1 MKTSLLIRLGSS
13 ALLLGVTA
21 VGCTTPHPA
30 SLSSNAPK
38 SKPVVK
44 LARSA
49 EAAIKAHQ
57 PDQAVLLG
65 EQAVAASPND
75 ARARA
80 TLGQAY
86 MIAGRFASAATSFAE
101 SLSLQPEQP
110 RARFSLALSQ
120 IALGE
125 HDAAIA
131 TLAKLDTSVPET
143 DVGLATVLAGDMDRG
158 IVLLEHAAREK
169 GATPKAR
176 QNLALAYTM
185 AGRWNEARAVA
196 EQDVPADQ
204 LALRLA
210 QWAQFSRPQMH
221 SSQVASLL
229 GVMPAVDLGRP
240 MELALAGSVPA
251 AAGEAPVALAA
262 AEPAPQPVAEPVRT
276 AAVEAPPQ
284 SFVAPVA
291 ASARPASLVLAS
303 ATPRHVAVRQIAPPR
318 IRTAASG
325 KWVVQLGAFSQASA
339 INAAWSRI
347 AGHVAGLSP
356 SQSTFARDGAATLYR
371 LTVAGFGTRGDAVR
385 MCEQVKAK
393 GGRCFVRAAAGDL
406 PIQMASAA
414 SVKIAMR

>member
-21 VGCTTPHPA
+21 VGCTTTHPA

-38 SKPVVK
+38 GKPAVK
-44 LARSA
+44 LAKTA
-49 EAAIKAHQ
+49 EAAIRARQ

-110 RARFSLALSQ
+110 RTRFSLALGQ
-120 IALGE
+120 IALGQ

-131 TLAKLDTSVPET
+131 TLAMLDGAVPET
-143 DVGLATVLAGDMDRG
+143 DVGLATVLAGATDRG

-169 GATPKAR
+169 GATAKAR

-185 AGRWNEARAVA
+185 AGRWTEAQAVA

-204 LALRLA
+204 LAMRLA

-240 MELALAGSVPA
+240 VALALAGPLPA
-251 AAGEAPVALAA
+251 AGGEAPVALAA
-262 AEPAPQPVAEPVRT
+262 AQPAPQPVAEPVQT
-276 AAVEAPPQ
+276 AAAGVSSQ
-284 SFVAPVA
+284 GFVTPAA
-291 ASARPASLVLAS
+291 ASEPLMLAN
-303 ATPRHVAVRQIAPPR
+303 ATPKHLSVRQIATPQ
-318 IRTAASG
+318 IRTVADG
-325 KWVVQLGAFSQASA
+325 KWVVQLGAFSQARA
-339 INAAWSRI
+339 IGAAWSRV

-385 MCEQVKAK
+385 MCGQIKAK
-393 GGRCFVRAAAGDL
+393 GGNCFVRAAAGDL

-414 SVKIAMR
+414 SAKVATR